1 MARER
6 RKLDSTSEPNSETTQ
21 QLSDSKTSVLVV
33 DDDIRILNF
42 IRVSLGNAGYD
53 VITATG
59 GRDALNLVDSAK
71 PDVMVLDLVMSP
83 IDGFEVLE
91 KLRKTSDMPVIV
103 ITAHS
108 SAVSEALKL
117 GASAFL
123 NKPFDPDRL
132 VREIKF
138 LLSQRK

>member
-21 QLSDSKTSVLVV
+21 QLSDSKASVLVV

-83 IDGFEVLE
+83 IDGFGVLE

-103 ITAHS
+103 MTAHS
-108 SAVSEALKL
+108 SAVPEALKL